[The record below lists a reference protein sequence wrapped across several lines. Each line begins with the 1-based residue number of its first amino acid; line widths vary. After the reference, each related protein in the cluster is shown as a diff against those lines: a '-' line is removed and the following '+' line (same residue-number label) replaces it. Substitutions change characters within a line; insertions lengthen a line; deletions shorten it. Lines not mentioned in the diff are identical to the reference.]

1 MAAIRYISKFEYAP
15 GSFYTFPRYRY
26 EYEPSQE
33 LVLASAALSGGN
45 YSYDLLGSSRSPKRN
60 SVHRLRFLEVG
71 HPGLINADLDALRAY
86 LYEGAQGKVW
96 AKGTLFDDHDGEFE
110 DERWAYGRIAA
121 MPNLQL
127 RVENVGHVPMFVTFE
142 CSSDFYSEEDIS
154 FEEAVAAS
162 PTTVEVVNP
171 GLAPVYNAVLT
182 LKGTYTNPK
191 IENLTNG
198 YIVESTRDGSSVGH
212 WLQIRAP
219 RRVRF
224 SSDGGLTWT
233 GDYANLTR
241 NPVQLMVLEPG
252 VNELRVTGMTSGTL
266 AGEFFPAWH

>member
-15 GSFYTFPRYRY
+15 GSFYTFPLYRY

-33 LVLASAALSGGN
+33 LVVASAALSGGN
-45 YSYDLLGSSRSPKRN
+45 YSYDLLGSSRAPKRN
-60 SVHRLRFLEVG
+60 SIHRLRFLEVG

-110 DERWAYGRIAA
+110 DERWAYGRIAS

-127 RVENVGHVPMFVTFE
+127 RVENVGHVPAFVTFE
-142 CSSDFYSEEDIS
+142 CSSDFYSEELEEQS
-154 FEEAVAAS
+154 FAITGTE
-162 PTTVEVVNP
+162 TVSVLNP
-171 GLAPVYNAVLT
+171 GTAPVYNAVLT
-182 LKGTYTNPK
+182 LKGTFSNPK
-191 IENLTNG
+191 IENLTND
-198 YIVESTRDGSSVGH
+198 YVVESERDGSSTDH

-219 RRVRF
+219 RRVHF
-224 SSDGGLTWT
+224 SSNGGVTWT
-233 GDYANLTR
+233 GDYANLVR

-252 VNELRVTGMTSGTL
+252 LNSLRVTGMSNGAL
-266 AGEFFPAWH
+266 DIEFYPAWH